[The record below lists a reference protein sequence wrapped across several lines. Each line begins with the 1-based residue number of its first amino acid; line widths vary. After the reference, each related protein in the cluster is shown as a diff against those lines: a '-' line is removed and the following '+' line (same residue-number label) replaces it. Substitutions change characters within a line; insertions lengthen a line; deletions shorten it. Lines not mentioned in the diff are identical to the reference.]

1 MLRELFWCN
10 YYDAQ
15 LRCSG
20 NTVVSKVSDYG
31 YGSPVVWGG
40 HGGVGR
46 GPVGVRRLLHGRDA
60 GRREAS

>member
-40 HGGVGR
+40 TV
-46 GPVGVRRLLHGRDA
+46 V
-60 GRREAS
+60 